1 MDSRRRTRSALR
13 PLILALPF
21 LAACASPPGA
31 DAPRTVGV
39 VDLSRYAGLWH
50 EVSRFPNRF
59 QDGRGVSCTD
69 VTAAYRPLPDGR
81 IGVVNRCR
89 NAAAGGA
96 ERVAEGRAYV
106 VEGSDGAR
114 LRVSFFWPF
123 YGDYWVLGL
132 SPDYRWAVVGDPR
145 RRYLWILSRT
155 PDMAVADYAA
165 ALAIAR
171 REGFDTT
178 RLRATSDSGG

>member
-1 MDSRRRTRSALR
+1 M
-13 PLILALPF
+13 
-21 LAACASPPGA
+21 
-31 DAPRTVGV
+31 
-39 VDLSRYAGLWH
+39 
-50 EVSRFPNRF
+50 
-59 QDGRGVSCTD
+59 
-69 VTAAYRPLPDGR
+69 
-81 IGVVNRCR
+81 
-89 NAAAGGA
+89 
-96 ERVAEGRAYV
+96 
-106 VEGSDGAR
+106 
-114 LRVSFFWPF
+114 
-123 YGDYWVLGL
+123 LGL